1 VTNSDALAQ
10 LATSHA
16 KAIALLARNDYFD
29 YRDPDEGDLNDL
41 QHRYVF
47 RDWLT
52 IAPGKVLADKGRSIP
67 GSTLALFR

>member
-29 YRDPDEGDLNDL
+29 YRDPD
-41 QHRYVF
+41 
-47 RDWLT
+47 
-52 IAPGKVLADKGRSIP
+52 
-67 GSTLALFR
+67 